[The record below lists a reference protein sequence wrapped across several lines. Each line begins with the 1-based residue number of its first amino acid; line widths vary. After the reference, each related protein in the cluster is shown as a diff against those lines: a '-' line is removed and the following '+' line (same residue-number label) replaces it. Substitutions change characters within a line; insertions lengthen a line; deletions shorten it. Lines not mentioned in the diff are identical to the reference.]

1 MPGRLLDNGR
11 QTNFSIQY
19 EVGPDGDIQVVTEK
33 PLEPIAVANAAD
45 RRFTVTNV
53 AANLTN
59 IPATAQRALLSI
71 EVAAIRWLDESVASP
86 TISHGHLLVP
96 PTNDAIYFW
105 ILGRT
110 RILNWKMI
118 RATGVDATAQISYY
132 P

>member
-1 MPGRLLDNGR
+1 MGAQGIDNGR
-11 QTNFSIQY
+11 GGTYNLQVET
-19 EVGPDGDIQVVTEK
+19 GPDGLIQVITEK
-33 PLEPIAVANAAD
+33 PLEPIAIANAAD
-45 RRFTVTNV
+45 RRFTVGNT
-53 AANLTN
+53 AAGLTN

-86 TISHGHLLVP
+86 TNSHGHLLVP
-96 PTNDAIYFW
+96 PASDAIYFW